1 MSDDIKKTQQIG
13 HGIATPANG
22 TGIPE
27 AYVHKG
33 YQFKESGRAPLPGG
47 EKFFEIKHPE
57 GHKEEVIARDH
68 AAVGKMI
75 DQIHRKKHMEKSQKC
90 LKCQQMHNLKK
101 NCWERYDVRK
111 SEDLEKATIEI
122 KPHPSDIADLSPEQV
137 ADFKSKMEYAPA
149 QIGETKSGKSVHD
162 AGVHYK
168 GYAKFD
174 ADDHKEAAAVHEKEA
189 MKLRDKHGAVEGR
202 NLSGALGM
210 IEGRHWA
217 HSYDH
222 TMLAHEKMKN
232 LKKSEDL
239 EKATLDMEGMDN
251 KEPDAANGF
260 YAEMKRRSAAM
271 DEMDTKYNRNEKCM
285 KCSQDHDLTKR
296 CWDKDEVTKAQI
308 KDMKGNVLAN
318 LASEVTPRRAEVYNP
333 ANGDKTPHGIPAI
346 ESPWVSDKQNAT
358 RGSLPYVAP
367 KKEKAPEAFKGKKRE
382 TKSDSL
388 FEMDKKL
395 KANPKADVSKEV
407 SKLGKADELEK
418 GRIKDA
424 VVGAATA
431 AAIATTGAS
440 MVHDQVHA
448 TKFAMDSQAKA
459 KKIAAPAAPKS
470 AEQANEKPGRSW
482 NQLKKEEME
491 KGLKQD
497 LTAGLALGASVIAVH
512 GAQTS
517 HSGAQAAQVATQ
529 TGQRMTQETIEPV
542 KNEHID
548 AASPDRKLA
557 NMRDRLSTIRQN
569 INKPKPPKK

>member
-111 SEDLEKATIEI
+111 SEDLEKAT
-122 KPHPSDIADLSPEQV
+122 
-137 ADFKSKMEYAPA
+137 
-149 QIGETKSGKSVHD
+149 
-162 AGVHYK
+162 
-168 GYAKFD
+168 
-174 ADDHKEAAAVHEKEA
+174 
-189 MKLRDKHGAVEGR
+189 
-202 NLSGALGM
+202 
-210 IEGRHWA
+210 
-217 HSYDH
+217 
-222 TMLAHEKMKN
+222 
-232 LKKSEDL
+232 
-239 EKATLDMEGMDN
+239 LDMEGMDN

-296 CWDKDEVTKAQI
+296 CF
-308 KDMKGNVLAN
+308 
-318 LASEVTPRRAEVYNP
+318 
-333 ANGDKTPHGIPAI
+333 
-346 ESPWVSDKQNAT
+346 
-358 RGSLPYVAP
+358 
-367 KKEKAPEAFKGKKRE
+367 EK
-382 TKSDSL
+382 S
-388 FEMDKKL
+388 
-395 KANPKADVSKEV
+395 
-407 SKLGKADELEK
+407 ELEK